1 MWKISGYEHP
11 GGGMSWTE
19 RGKINKWNP
28 FFHRFD
34 TATPDHR
41 FSPPTPSACNHLG
54 RGHVPWVV
62 HVLLVLWVFFFF
74 YKSFFFKF
82 ISRITQTDK
91 MEKYSARKER
101 SAMLFMRIKTLRC
114 APRAATARVGKHSVI
129 FWGVFFSAA
138 CVRGRKVEDERGEL
152 VEEKGL
158 ALWGGKRGGEDETEV
173 HFSPRLPYHLHW

>member
-62 HVLLVLWVFFFF
+62 QVLLVLWVFLSFLFFF
-74 YKSFFFKF
+74 LYFKSNW
-82 ISRITQTDK
+82 QNG
-91 MEKYSARKER
+91 KELSEGR
-101 SAMLFMRIKTLRC
+101 TEHRALNEAQNILV
-114 APRAATARVGKHSVI
+114 RAATCSASGSAVG
-129 FWGVFFSAA
+129 FFSLCAFEAGRWRMSATA
-138 CVRGRKVEDERGEL
+138 CSVGAGAEGRMKPESIL
-152 VEEKGL
+152 VCVFDTS
-158 ALWGGKRGGEDETEV
+158 ALINWCGTV
-173 HFSPRLPYHLHW
+173 HRCL